1 VIERESLSALR
12 PSRSPT
18 RFRSAQAQ
26 TVSALGVLLVC
37 ALTGWLSVRYGGNAI
52 AVSLAAVG
60 TAALVRA
67 RAFGVLLGLALLVD
81 LNGLPG
87 VNVIA
92 RVQDASAVVLLASVA
107 YVVASGE
114 VPRRTPLQRSLYL
127 CSGVFAGWWLIT
139 WAKTGVLDGVPP
151 SLGAKFARDFLYFA
165 VTLPLLCD
173 VFVTYPR
180 LRRQVLWTAGAG
192 AFIYAVAQIAQSGG
206 HVSLNFILHPEL
218 TGVDLG
224 TTRVYSPMNSLVRA
238 GFALSCGALI
248 LGSSQRLRR
257 RGIVGALVFGTAMML
272 QLTRAAYFGAAVGF
286 ALAGAIWWFRRGP
299 IRRIARKRLIVVPLL
314 AAVVLAL
321 GAVVS
326 SSERHVFSTVATRAL
341 TGLSDVNNTSGTVGY
356 RVDVSKQML
365 HLLGQDWPIGLGFI
379 PPSAH
384 PYPNLPGGSIRN
396 TDLGVLNVVMTMGAV
411 GAILLYLPVLL
422 VLRGL
427 TRAASAPEAIRDEWL
442 RLGATI
448 WAIGTIASSI
458 TLGELFSFGGLQL
471 SACMLAM
478 ATSVAVSRSR
488 LAVISEAPDER
499 DAPQLVAKR
508 YAIINLSDPAQ
519 DISHG

>member
-1 VIERESLSALR
+1 VIERESRPALR
-12 PSRSPT
+12 PSRLPT
-18 RFRSAQAQ
+18 RSPSAQAQ

-37 ALTGWLSVRYGGNAI
+37 AVTGWLSVRYGGKAI

-87 VNVIA
+87 VNVNPGGMNIA
-92 RVQDASAVVLLASVA
+92 RLQDASAVVLLASVA
-107 YVVASGE
+107 YVVASGK

-165 VTLPLLCD
+165 LTLPLLCD

-218 TGVDLG
+218 TALQQG
-224 TTRVYSPMNSLVRA
+224 TTRVYSSMNSLVRA

-248 LGSSQRLRR
+248 LGSSRRLRR

-272 QLTRAAYFGAAVGF
+272 QLTRAAYLGAAVGF

-299 IRRIARKRLIVVPLL
+299 IRGIARKRLIVVPLL

-321 GAVVS
+321 GAAVS

-356 RVDVSKQML
+356 RVSLSKQML

-379 PPSAH
+379 HPSAH
-384 PYPNLPGGSIRN
+384 PYPNLPEGSIRN
-396 TDLGVLNVVMTMGAV
+396 SDLGVLNILMTMGAV

-427 TRAASAPEAIRDEWL
+427 TRAAPAPEAIRDEWL

-458 TLGELFSFGGLQL
+458 TLVDLFSFGGLEVTVY
-471 SACMLAM
+471 MLAV
-478 ATSVAVSRSR
+478 ATSVVASRTSPDPVATSTALQPASGSADPR
-488 LAVISEAPDER
+488 LANGLEGAAP
-499 DAPQLVAKR
+499 
-508 YAIINLSDPAQ
+508 
-519 DISHG
+519 